1 MTAIN
6 WRAGQPDRRGPLTRR
21 ILSMAVMVAL
31 IVEACVTSL
40 GTAPPARADDLGCTF
55 TPTGLIA
62 KTWAELRGRDSLY
75 GNGGE
80 LGCATGPEAAVPGTS
95 ASRMPF
101 ERGAI
106 VRSPDQGPNMT
117 VAAYQVSDDL
127 VVRWGNTSPFSYD
140 KFIVRWSRDGGEAS
154 QADVSQYISRTD
166 GFFTLRA
173 PAELRQLRGA
183 GIAMVFQDP
192 ATSLNP
198 VFTVG
203 SQLIPVLRVHQNL
216 SRPDAHEAAVA
227 ALRAVEIRDPAGVLG
242 AYPHELSGGMR
253 QRVLIAMAIACQP
266 RVLIA
271 DEPTSA
277 LDVTVQ
283 ATVLDLVSDLVAG
296 SQMSLLLITHDM
308 GVVARL
314 CSYVYVMYAGRVV
327 EQGPVGELFRSAR
340 HPYTRALLQST
351 PRITGP
357 KPRRLNAITSSGVP
371 APEALRAP
379 GGTTPRAP
387 PGRKPAAPSP
397 RGARSPSSAAC
408 GSCRCSSRPGTR
420 PRATAG
426 LRCWPPDR
434 GRRAR

>member
-1 MTAIN
+1 MTGPGSAPEPLLEISDLSVSF
-6 WRAGQPDRRGPLTRR
+6 RADRRTHQVVSGVSMRVAPAQRVGIIGESGSGKTVTALSVLGLHDWRRTRYGAR
-21 ILSMAVMVAL
+21 SSIRF
-31 IVEACVTSL
+31 L
-40 GTAPPARADDLGCTF
+40 GR
-55 TPTGLIA
+55 
-62 KTWAELRGRDSLY
+62 ELL
-75 GNGGE
+75 
-80 LGCATGPEAAVPGTS
+80 
-95 ASRMPF
+95 RMP
-101 ERGAI
+101 
-106 VRSPDQGPNMT
+106 
-117 VAAYQVSDDL
+117 
-127 VVRWGNTSPFSYD
+127 
-140 KFIVRWSRDGGEAS
+140 
-154 QADVSQYISRTD
+154 
-166 GFFTLRA
+166 

-183 GIAMVFQDP
+183 SIAMVFQDP
-192 ATSLNP
+192 VTSLNP

-216 SRPDAHEAAVA
+216 SRQDAHEAAVA

-296 SQMSLLLITHDM
+296 SRMSLLLITHDM

-327 EQGPVGELFRSAR
+327 EQGPVDELFRSAR

-357 KPRRLNAITSSGVP
+357 KPRRLNAIASSGVP
-371 APEALRAP
+371 APEALRVP
-379 GGTTPRAP
+379 GGTTPPSP
-387 PGRKPAAPSP
+387 PGAEAGCAFAPRCSFAVERCLRELPLLEPAEHA
-397 RGARSPSSAAC
+397 AAC
-408 GSCRCSSRPGTR
+408 HRWPEVLAAGSGETSQVRSAPG
-420 PRATAG
+420 PASE
-426 LRCWPPDR
+426 
-434 GRRAR
+434 